1 MDSCIGTQYY
11 RQQHNLSTQ
20 TLVCDTPS
28 SMLKV
33 ANFDIWIR
41 RIGHY
46 DSRPP
51 GYRVE
56 ATLNR
61 IENERKRKDKKPQ
74 YNQQPTK

>member
-11 RQQHNLSTQ
+11 HQQHNLFTQ

-33 ANFDIWIR
+33 ANFDIWIQK
-41 RIGHY
+41 IGHY

-51 GYRVE
+51 GYRIE
-56 ATLNR
+56 ATLN
-61 IENERKRKDKKPQ
+61 
-74 YNQQPTK
+74 